1 MNAYILGD
9 RCVCN
14 TRSAGLELVAFQ
26 VSVTRDGIRFACQ
39 VRSGK
44 APSNPRFITGQ
55 AQLSHPPGRKIQCAS
70 GDDSVQGSCRRA
82 EST

>member
-1 MNAYILGD
+1 MNAHILGD
-9 RCVCN
+9 RCVCS
-14 TRSAGLELVAFQ
+14 TRSAGVGGIPSKCHQ
-26 VSVTRDGIRFACQ
+26 RQGIRFACQ

-55 AQLSHPPGRKIQCAS
+55 APLSHPPGQKIQCAS